1 MFEDYGIADE
11 FSYDIKTQRTIS
23 QWFIKVFRL

>member
-11 FSYDIKTQRTIS
+11 FSYDIKTQRSIS
-23 QWFIKVFRL
+23 QWFI

>member
-11 FSYDIKTQRTIS
+11 FSYDVKTQRSIS
-23 QWFIKVFRL
+23 QWFV